1 MVQGPSTAKVRR
13 RVVTLVIGALIGML
27 LPGSMAGASDLEDR
41 QQELQGQI
49 DRAGRHLDQST
60 ADLLEAVR
68 ALERTEAELATARQ
82 RLAQARTAVAK
93 ARALHQPIELK
104 LREAQEA
111 SAEAAVLAD
120 LAQQEIDDELAVLRA
135 VVLEAVQG
143 ASPSLMELDALLRS
157 QTPADIMGQSG
168 ASQAI
173 VDAQIASL
181 QRLEASRA
189 LLQVHEQRLADA
201 EAVVAE
207 QELAAR
213 RVVQEQTE
221 LLQGAQDA
229 EADVAELTGLLEA
242 RRVAAARAR
251 ARDLALLRE
260 LEQERNRVAQLL
272 LRRTGGTGVAG
283 EFPADAGSLMRPVE
297 GTISSPFGM
306 RMHPVYKQWKL
317 HDGTDIAAAC
327 GTPIR
332 AAASGRVLETYFHSA
347 YGNRIIMDN
356 GSQGG
361 VGIGTTYNHL
371 SDFAV
376 SANQWVQRGDV
387 IGYVGTTGASTGCHL
402 HFMVLRNGTAVDPMD
417 WI

>member
-1 MVQGPSTAKVRR
+1 MVHGPSRAKVRR

-27 LPGSMAGASDLEDR
+27 LPGSVAGAADLEDR
-41 QQELQGQI
+41 QQELDGQI

-60 ADLLEAVR
+60 ADLLKAVR
-68 ALERTEAELATARQ
+68 ALERTEAELDAAQ
-82 RLAQARTAVAK
+82 QQLAQARTAVAK
-93 ARALHQPIELK
+93 ARALHEPIEVK

-111 SAEAAVLAD
+111 SAEAAALVD
-120 LAQQEIDDELAVLRA
+120 LAQQEIDDELAVLRT
-135 VVLEAVQG
+135 VVLESVQG
-143 ASPSLMELDALLRS
+143 ASPSLMGLDALLRS
-157 QTPADIMGQSG
+157 QTPSDIMRRSG
-168 ASQAI
+168 ASVAI

-189 LLQVHEQRLADA
+189 LLRVHEQRLGDA

-213 RVVQEQTE
+213 KVVQERTE
-221 LLQGAQDA
+221 LLQDAQDA
-229 EADVAELTGLLEA
+229 EAEVAELAGLLEA
-242 RRVAAARAR
+242 RRAAAEQAR

-272 LRRTGGTGVAG
+272 GRRIGGTGAVGA
-283 EFPADAGSLMRPVE
+283 FPADAGPLMRPVE
-297 GTISSPFGM
+297 GPISSPFGM
-306 RMHPVYKQWKL
+306 RLHPVYKEWKL

-356 GSQGG
+356 GNQRG

-376 SANQWVQRGDV
+376 SPGQWVQRGDV
-387 IGYVGTTGASTGCHL
+387 IGNVGTTGASTGCHL
-402 HFMVLRNGTAVDPMD
+402 HFMVLKDGRAVDPMD
-417 WI
+417 WV